1 MQKGKVVF
9 AAAVVCAAISAGV
22 GFYKFNQPREN
33 LAGVAVAYRLSAAEL
48 FTAYSLNG
56 PRADSFY
63 LGQVLE
69 ISGTVNEVVK
79 TDSSENISLATG
91 DPAGNI
97 NCGLFT
103 RKKGQPPPPPP
114 KGARITVKGKCTGF
128 LADVNLVDA
137 IIISN

>member
-1 MQKGKVVF
+1 MQKRKVVF
-9 AAAVVCAAISAGV
+9 AAAVVCAAIIAGT
-22 GFYKFNQPREN
+22 GLYKFNQPREN
-33 LAGVAVAYRLSAAEL
+33 FAGVAAAYRLSAAEL
-48 FTAYSLNG
+48 FTAYSMNG
-56 PRADSFY
+56 SRTDSLY

-91 DPAGNI
+91 NPAGNI

-103 RKKGQPPPPPP
+103 GKKGQPPPPPL
-114 KGARITVKGKCTGF
+114 KGAHITVKGKCTGF
-128 LADVNLVDA
+128 LEDVNLVDA